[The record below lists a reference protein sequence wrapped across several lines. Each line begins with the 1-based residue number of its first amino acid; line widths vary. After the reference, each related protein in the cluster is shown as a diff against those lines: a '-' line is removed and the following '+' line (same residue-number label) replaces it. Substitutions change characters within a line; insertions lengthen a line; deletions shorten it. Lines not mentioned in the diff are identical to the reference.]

1 MNRQQMMEQEKIPK
15 LLKQFSI
22 PAIIGMMVAA
32 LYNIVDRI
40 FIGNL
45 PEIGGMALAGVGLTM
60 PISTIIMGFGMLIGI
75 GTGARISLKLGQHNK
90 EEAEEHLGNAFTL
103 IIVCSVIITI
113 IGIIFLKPILYT
125 FGATASTEGYAVEY
139 MQIIFLGTIF
149 NLVGFG
155 LNHSI
160 RSDGN
165 PKVAMLS
172 MLIGSG
178 LNAILVPI
186 FIFVLDMGVRGA
198 ALATIISQ
206 LTSAI
211 WILYY
216 FTKGASII
224 KLKWKNLKLKKET
237 VISIFSIGMSPF
249 SMQIALSL
257 VQVISNISLKNYGG
271 ELSMGAMTVINSIA
285 LIFLMPIFGINQGS
299 QPIIGYNYGARKYHR
314 VKETVKY
321 GAIAATIIMTV
332 GWIIIEVMPEVL
344 LSIFN
349 SDPEL
354 INAGKVGLRIYL
366 FMFPIIGFQ
375 IISTNYF
382 QSVGKAKVSMIL
394 SLLRQVILL
403 IPCLF
408 LLPKLFNLGVYGVW
422 LAGPVSDFIASLITG
437 VVFYKS
443 VKALVEKNSTEEL
456 IKINESKLMEN

>member
-1 MNRQQMMEQEKIPK
+1 MSRQQMLGEEKISK
-15 LLKQFSI
+15 LLRQFSI
-22 PAIIGMMVAA
+22 PAIIGMMVAS

-45 PEIGGMALAGVGLTM
+45 PDIGGMALAGVGLTL

-75 GTGARISLKLGQHNK
+75 GTGARISLKLGQRKK
-90 EEAEEHLGNAFTL
+90 EEAEEHLGNALTL
-103 IIVCSVIITI
+103 IIIFSVIITI
-113 IGIIFLKPILYT
+113 FGIVLLKPILT
-125 FGATASTEGYAVEY
+125 VFGATASTEGYAVDY

-178 LNAILVPI
+178 LNVILVPI
-186 FIFVLDMGVRGA
+186 FVFMLNLGVRGA
-198 ALATIISQ
+198 AIATIISQ

-211 WILYY
+211 WIIYY
-216 FTKGASII
+216 FTKGQSII
-224 KLKWKNLKLKKET
+224 KLRAKNLKLKKQT

-249 SMQIALSL
+249 SMQVALSL
-257 VQVISNISLKNYGG
+257 VQVVSNISLKKYGG
-271 ELSMGAMTVINSIA
+271 ELSMGAVSIINSIA
-285 LIFLMPIFGINQGS
+285 LIFLMPIFGLNQGS
-299 QPIIGYNYGARKYHR
+299 QPIIGYNFGAKKYDR
-314 VKETVKY
+314 VKETTRY
-321 GAIAATIIMTV
+321 GIIVATIILTV
-332 GWIIIEVMPEVL
+332 GWIVIEAIPGAL
-344 LSIFN
+344 IRIFN

-354 INAGKVGLRIYL
+354 VAIATNGLRIYL
-366 FMFPIIGFQ
+366 FVLPIVGFQ

-382 QSVGKAKVSMIL
+382 QSVGQAKVSMIL

-403 IPCLF
+403 IPFLF
-408 LLPKLFNLGVYGVW
+408 LLPRLFNLGITGAW
-422 LAGPVSDFIASLITG
+422 LAGPVSDFIASLITA

-443 VKALVEKNSTEEL
+443 IKGLTMKNE
-456 IKINESKLMEN
+456 IANQIN

>member
-1 MNRQQMMEQEKIPK
+1 MSRQQMLGEEKISK
-15 LLKQFSI
+15 LLRQFSI
-22 PAIIGMMVAA
+22 PAIIGMMVAS

-45 PEIGGMALAGVGLTM
+45 PDIGGMALAGVGLTL

-75 GTGARISLKLGQHNK
+75 GTGARISLKLGQRKK
-90 EEAEEHLGNAFTL
+90 EEAEEHLGNALTL
-103 IIVCSVIITI
+103 IIIFSVIITI
-113 IGIIFLKPILYT
+113 FGIVLLKPILT
-125 FGATASTEGYAVEY
+125 VFGATASTEGYAVDY

-178 LNAILVPI
+178 LNVILVPI
-186 FIFVLDMGVRGA
+186 FVFMLNLGVRGA
-198 ALATIISQ
+198 AIATIISQ

-211 WILYY
+211 WIIYY
-216 FTKGASII
+216 FTKGQSII
-224 KLKWKNLKLKKET
+224 KLRAKNLKLKKQT

-249 SMQIALSL
+249 SMQVALSL
-257 VQVISNISLKNYGG
+257 VQVVSNISLKKYGG
-271 ELSMGAMTVINSIA
+271 ELSMGASSIINSIA
-285 LIFLMPIFGINQGS
+285 LIFLMPIFGLNQGS
-299 QPIIGYNYGARKYHR
+299 QPIIGYNFGAKKYDR
-314 VKETVKY
+314 VKETTRY
-321 GAIAATIIMTV
+321 GIIVATIILTV
-332 GWIIIEVMPEVL
+332 GWIVIEAIPGAL
-344 LSIFN
+344 IRIFN

-354 INAGKVGLRIYL
+354 VAIATNGLRIYL
-366 FMFPIIGFQ
+366 FVLPIVGFQ

-382 QSVGKAKVSMIL
+382 QSVGQAKVSMIL

-403 IPCLF
+403 IPFLF
-408 LLPKLFNLGVYGVW
+408 LLPRLFNLGITGAW
-422 LAGPVSDFIASLITG
+422 LAGPVSDFIASLITA

-443 VKALVEKNSTEEL
+443 IKGLTMKNE
-456 IKINESKLMEN
+456 IANQIN